1 MDLACTPEIITKID
15 CLLFFFECH
24 AEILKT
30 FETPLKARKIG
41 FEENYN
47 RRNFMKSTALKCCEK
62 QKRLRH
68 FVVISITSSYCLI
81 LLGFLLILSEKRLRQ
96 HHLMKTSFDPLFRMA
111 DADNSTSIIPSC
123 TCISI
128 MGF

>member
-30 FETPLKARKIG
+30 FETPLKARKID

-62 QKRLRH
+62 Q
-68 FVVISITSSYCLI
+68 
-81 LLGFLLILSEKRLRQ
+81 KRLRQ

-111 DADNSTSIIPSC
+111 DADNSTSIIPSYI
-123 TCISI
+123 CISI
-128 MGF
+128 IVF